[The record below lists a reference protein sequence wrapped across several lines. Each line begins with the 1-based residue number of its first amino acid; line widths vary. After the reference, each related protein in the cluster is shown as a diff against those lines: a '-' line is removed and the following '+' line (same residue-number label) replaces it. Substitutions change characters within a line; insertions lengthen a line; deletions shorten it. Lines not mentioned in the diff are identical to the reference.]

1 MGGLFLKESMA
12 KIKKYQ
18 SSSGLEILVGQ
29 DDESNDHLTFRVGH
43 ANDIWFHVSGTP
55 GSHVILR
62 CGESKEKPDKASLN
76 EAAALAAWFS
86 KMRTGGKVAV
96 SYCFVKQV
104 GKPRGMKPGKVTIKS
119 AKKLVVRPALLEEA
133 S

>member
-1 MGGLFLKESMA
+1 MPF
-12 KIKKYQ
+12 KIKKFL
-18 SSSGLEILVGQ
+18 SSAGLEILVGH
-29 DDESNDHLTFRVGH
+29 DDDSNDYLTFRVGH

-62 CGESKEKPDKASLN
+62 CGETKVQPDKESLHQ
-76 EAAALAAWFS
+76 AAALAAWFS

-104 GKPRGMKPGKVTIKS
+104 GKPRGMKSGKVTIKS
-119 AKKLVVRPALLEEA
+119 AKKLLVQPALLAEIK
-133 S
+133 

>member
-1 MGGLFLKESMA
+1 MPF
-12 KIKKYQ
+12 KIKKFL
-18 SSSGLEILVGQ
+18 SSTGLEILVGQ
-29 DDESNDHLTFRVGH
+29 DDASNDHLTFRVGH
-43 ANDIWFHVSGTP
+43 ANDIWFHVIGTP

-62 CGESKEKPDKASLN
+62 CGKTEGQADKESLR

-104 GKPRGMKPGKVTIKS
+104 GKPRGMKSGKVTIKS
-119 AKKLVVRPALLEEA
+119 AKKLLVRPALLEEIK
-133 S
+133 

>member
-1 MGGLFLKESMA
+1 MPF
-12 KIKKYQ
+12 KIKKFL
-18 SSSGLEILVGQ
+18 SSTGLEILVGQ
-29 DDESNDHLTFRVGH
+29 DDASNDYLTFRVAH
-43 ANDIWFHVSGTP
+43 ANDVWFHVNGTP

-62 CGESKEKPDKASLN
+62 CGDTKVQPDKESLR

-104 GKPRGMKPGKVTIKS
+104 GKPRGMRPGKVTIKN
-119 AKKLVVRPALLEEA
+119 AKKLLVRPELLEEIK
-133 S
+133 

>member
-1 MGGLFLKESMA
+1 MPF
-12 KIKKYQ
+12 KIKKFQ
-18 SSSGLEILVGQ
+18 SSTGLEILVGQ

-62 CGESKEKPDKASLN
+62 CGETKGQPDKESLR

-96 SYCFVKQV
+96 SYCFIKQV
-104 GKPRGMKPGKVTIKS
+104 GKPRGMRPGKVSIKN
-119 AKKLVVRPALLEEA
+119 AKKLLVRPLLLQENK
-133 S
+133 

>member
-1 MGGLFLKESMA
+1 MPKVKKFL
-12 KIKKYQ
+12 
-18 SSSGLEILVGQ
+18 SSTGLEILIGQ
-29 DDESNDHLTFRVGH
+29 DDASNDHLTFRVGH
-43 ANDIWFHVSGTP
+43 ANDVWFHVSGTP

-62 CGESKEKPDKASLN
+62 CGETRGRPDKESLR

-104 GKPRGMKPGKVTIKS
+104 GKPRGMKSGKVTIKS
-119 AKKLVVRPALLEEA
+119 AKKLLVRPALPEEIK
-133 S
+133 

>member
-1 MGGLFLKESMA
+1 M
-12 KIKKYQ
+12 KIKKFQ
-18 SSSGLEILVGQ
+18 SSTGLEILAGQ
-29 DDESNDHLTFRVGH
+29 DDESNDYLTFRVGH
-43 ANDIWFHVSGTP
+43 ANDVWFHVSGTP

-62 CGESKEKPDKASLN
+62 CGETKGQADKESLR

-86 KMRTGGKVAV
+86 KMRMGGKVAV

-119 AKKLVVRPALLEEA
+119 AKKLVVRPALLEEIQ
-133 S
+133 

>member
-1 MGGLFLKESMA
+1 MPFKINKFL
-12 KIKKYQ
+12 
-18 SSSGLEILVGQ
+18 SSAGLEILIGQ
-29 DDESNDHLTFRVGH
+29 DDESNDYLTFRVGH
-43 ANDIWFHVSGTP
+43 PNDVWFHVSGTP

-62 CGESKEKPDKASLN
+62 CGETKGQPDKESLR

-104 GKPRGMKPGKVTIKS
+104 RKPRGMKPGKVTIKS
-119 AKKLVVRPALLEEA
+119 AKKLLVRPELLEEIK
-133 S
+133 

>member
-1 MGGLFLKESMA
+1 MLF
-12 KIKKYQ
+12 KIKKFQ
-18 SSSGLEILVGQ
+18 SSTSLEILVGQ
-29 DDESNDHLTFRVGH
+29 DDASNDYLTFRVGH
-43 ANDIWFHVSGTP
+43 ANDVWFHVNGTP

-62 CGESKEKPDKASLN
+62 CGETKGQPDKESLR

-104 GKPRGMKPGKVTIKS
+104 GKPRGMKSGKVTIKN
-119 AKKLVVRPALLEEA
+119 AKKLLVRPALLEEIK
-133 S
+133 

>member
-1 MGGLFLKESMA
+1 MPF
-12 KIKKYQ
+12 KIKKFQ

-29 DDESNDHLTFRVGH
+29 DDASNDYLTFKVGH
-43 ANDIWFHVSGTP
+43 ANDVWFHVSGTP

-62 CGESKEKPDKASLN
+62 CGEAKGQPDKESLR
-76 EAAALAAWFS
+76 ESAALASWFS

-104 GKPRGMKPGKVTIKS
+104 GKPRGMKSGKVTIKS
-119 AKKLVVRPALLEEA
+119 AKKLLVRPELLEEIK
-133 S
+133 

>member
-1 MGGLFLKESMA
+1 MPF
-12 KIKKYQ
+12 KIKKFL
-18 SSSGLEILVGQ
+18 SPAGLEILVGQ

-62 CGESKEKPDKASLN
+62 CGETKVQPDKESLR

-96 SYCFVKQV
+96 SYCFIKQV
-104 GKPRGMKPGKVTIKS
+104 GKPRGMRPGKVSIKN
-119 AKKLVVRPALLEEA
+119 AKKLLVRPLLLQENK
-133 S
+133 